1 MNSLTWKV
9 ALTSTLALCVSNA
22 AAQSSYDLRSANKR
36 IEVRIRTANGVR
48 YDVLLKGR
56 QLLLPQRTKIRPSTF
71 KGNRSRIYCQP
82 SRGGLTWVT
91 AQKSPLQSP
100 PWRSTPVYGCAASAE
115 TAWRRFSRRIL

>member
-1 MNSLTWKV
+1 MNSLAWKV

-56 QLLLPQRTKIRPSTF
+56 MLLQDSSLSMNIDSPSCARNLQRFARTTMNCASIWKAATRWSFAPTTKEQHIVWKRLAL
-71 KGNRSRIYCQP
+71 NR
-82 SRGGLTWVT
+82 
-91 AQKSPLQSP
+91 K
-100 PWRSTPVYGCAASAE
+100 
-115 TAWRRFSRRIL
+115 